1 MKILIAA
8 DESDCA
14 LRAVTYLVKNIANY
28 GTKPEI
34 HLLNVQPP
42 LPGRATAAVSRSAVQ
57 GFYRETSQKAL
68 ARGRRVLTRSRIAH
82 EEVHLV
88 GDPGRVIAAYATEGK
103 FSLVIMGSHGQGA
116 ISSVLVGSVVRKVI
130 AYCKVPLLIIR

>member
-14 LRAVTYLVKNIANY
+14 HRAVTYLVKNIASY

-42 LPGRATAAVSRSAVQ
+42 LPGRATAAVNRSAVQ

-68 ARGRRVLTRSRIAH
+68 AGARRVLTRSRVAH
-82 EEVHLV
+82 KEVHLV

-116 ISSVLVGSVVRKVI
+116 ISRLLLGSVVQKVL
-130 AYCKVPLLIIR
+130 ADSKVPLL